1 MSGDKPI
8 QRQTQASKGLPA
20 QGKAPVGDR
29 RPPTAP
35 AFKMGKLL
43 EDRFDA
49 TSMAVPGLS
58 YRDLYGARDWK
69 PGAPGISGS
78 EVNKKITQAYIDLD
92 RAMTAYLGEPKG
104 MNWTTFGK
112 YASRSAGEQIL
123 KLEAIERAKRLDPGA
138 ASSLLIDAV
147 RDPKSSFKQAK
158 ALFDGANPKTFLDN
172 ARKLRQALV
181 NGNTGIMID
190 IGPAYHIFLKAEA
203 EGKDGMTAL
212 RAAGYGAAPKDPQNF
227 VVSAFRRYQTAK
239 KLSDEIQAR
248 CKALGIK
255 DPGMVQSDPLRDA
268 LEVNHARFTGSKMTP
283 RAELIKLMQDR
294 DDALLEANLYLGMQ
308 EQYCTLQTPQVFEDK
323 DIERIIGALSGSMMA
338 NDVTGVTPLLPE
350 GGNWANFFDRMG
362 LREAKTEEERNYRFY
377 SAPPINL
384 WVDGRNHV
392 LVPND
397 KPGTIFEYFKTGHN
411 MLKVVEEGGKFREV
425 PDRPLLRGNPEPLP
439 AHYDRNPLN
448 LYD

>member
-1 MSGDKPI
+1 
-8 QRQTQASKGLPA
+8 
-20 QGKAPVGDR
+20 
-29 RPPTAP
+29 
-35 AFKMGKLL
+35 MGKLL

-49 TSMAVPGLS
+49 TSMAVPGLA

-69 PGAPGISGS
+69 PGTPGISGS
-78 EVNKKITQAYIDLD
+78 EVNKKITQAYIDID

-190 IGPAYHIFLKAEA
+190 IGPAYHIFLKAEN

-248 CKALGIK
+248 CKALGIQ
-255 DPGMVQSDPLRDA
+255 DPGTVQSDPLKDA
-268 LEVNHARFTGSKMTP
+268 LEIAQARFSGKPTP
-283 RAELIKLMQDR
+283 RTELLRIMQDR
-294 DDALLEANLYLGMQ
+294 DDVLLEANLYLGMQ
-308 EQYCTLQTPQVFEDK
+308 EQYCTLQTPQVFDDK
-323 DIERIIGALSGSMMA
+323 DIERIIGALSGSMVA
-338 NDVTGVTPLLPE
+338 NDATGVTRLLPE

-362 LREAKTEEERNYRFY
+362 LREAKTADERTGAYGR
-377 SAPPINL
+377 PPINL
-384 WVDGRNHV
+384 WVDGRNHL

-397 KPGTIFEYFKTGHN
+397 KSGTIVQYFSAGHLTTKIVN
-411 MLKVVEEGGKFREV
+411 EGGKLREV
-425 PDRPLLRGNPEPLP
+425 PDTPLLRGNPEPLP
-439 AHYDRNPLN
+439 AHYERNPLN